1 MKIYKKLTE
10 KTLETMKRFINYYK
24 TNHDL
29 ILRLLFW
36 SAFRSS
42 SLCFTSITGTT
53 LRSCDRNESKKILSN
68 PFISTHLYFQLYI
81 PT

>member
-10 KTLETMKRFINYYK
+10 KTLETMKQFISYYK

-68 PFISTHLYFQLYI
+68 PFFSTHLYFQLYI
-81 PT
+81 LT